1 METRKRVFDEYS
13 RELLEMMPKKVK
25 MEKPKQEAVIET
37 TSVCTEDSKVNNV
50 ELFIEMISNLP
61 DLTISSKWSDVKD
74 SLSSDPRFHSIS
86 VDIHEQ
92 EFYNYVYHRFHQNE
106 QVGLDEFKDRS
117 ITYLRSLTPWKEISH
132 YFEDEFEKLDK
143 AKIYQDWLESM
154 KTNVTKDFMD
164 LLTQTHKESKFLQK
178 NTPTMGKKFSDLKK
192 HLSQDPRWSFIKS
205 EQEKDEMITK
215 FIWEL
220 NKK

>member
-1 METRKRVFDEYS
+1 MEFCG
-13 RELLEMMPKKVK
+13 LE
-25 MEKPKQEAVIET
+25 
-37 TSVCTEDSKVNNV
+37 
-50 ELFIEMISNLP
+50 
-61 DLTISSKWSDVKD
+61 ISSQPKE
-74 SLSSDPRFHSIS
+74 R
-86 VDIHEQ
+86 
-92 EFYNYVYHRFHQNE
+92 EFQP
-106 QVGLDEFKDRS
+106 
-117 ITYLRSLTPWKEISH
+117 IKEISH